1 MKFYATENIKNITL
15 VGGAKAGKTT
25 LAECMMFEGG
35 VITRMG
41 SVEDKNT
48 VSDYH
53 EVEHERGNSVF
64 SSILH
69 TEWRGTK
76 INIIDTPG
84 MDDFIGEVIPSL
96 RVADTAL
103 LLINAQSGVE
113 VGTEIVMRYLRKY
126 KKPTIMVVN
135 QMDGPKADFDVAL
148 TQIRDQFEENVVVM
162 QYPYNYGENF
172 NCIIDLLKMVMYKFP
187 PEGGKPEKVAIPDEE
202 KEKANKLHNTL
213 VEAAAENDESLMELY
228 FEEGELNEDQMRQGL
243 RQGML
248 NRDLIPLF
256 CLSAKRNMGSGR
268 LMGFLGNV
276 APTAGEIAAETAKDG
291 SEINISDPET
301 TLFVFKAAN
310 EKHAGQMSYFKV
322 CSGEVIA
329 GMEMTNVSSQVKGKL
344 NQLYAIDGKNRN
356 PVDKLA
362 AGDIGA
368 TVKFKNTHV
377 NHTLR
382 STDDEVEIDPIVF
395 PSPRIRVSIA
405 PTKTGDEEKM
415 GAALRKMHESDP
427 SLIMELS
434 KELRQT
440 LLHAQGDL
448 HLNVAKWILEK
459 EHGVPVEYGKP
470 RISYRETIRKEVK
483 ADYRH
488 KKQTGGAGQFG
499 EVHMIVHPYTEGMED
514 TIVGSRSDIKVR
526 EVDVHE
532 LPWGGKLLFCNCIV
546 GGSIDN
552 RFMPAIMKG
561 IMEVMEQGPLTKS
574 YARDIVVLVYDGKM
588 HPVDSNEAAF
598 KSAGKN
604 AFKSAFLNA
613 KPYLMEP
620 IYTVEVLTPG
630 EYMGDIMTDLQGRR
644 ALVEGM
650 SAEGNLQKVI
660 AKVPLAELYKYTTSL
675 ASIAQG
681 RALYSRE
688 FAEYKQVPGD
698 VQEILVKENSKE
710 EE

>member
-35 VITRMG
+35 VISRMG
-41 SVEDKNT
+41 TVEDKNT

-103 LLINAQSGVE
+103 MLINAQSGVE

-126 KKPTIMVVN
+126 NKPTIMVVN
-135 QMDGPKADFDVAL
+135 QMDGPKADYDAAL
-148 TQIRDQFEENVVVM
+148 QQIREQFDENVVVM
-162 QYPYNYGENF
+162 QYPYNSGDDF

-187 PEGGKPEKVAIPDEE
+187 PEGGKPEKVPIPDEE
-202 KEKANKLHNTL
+202 KAKANELHNTL
-213 VEAAAENDESLMELY
+213 VEAAAENDETLMELY
-228 FEEGELNEDQMRQGL
+228 FEEGELNEDQMRKGL
-243 RQGML
+243 RLGML
-248 NRDLIPLF
+248 NRDVIPLF
-256 CLSAKRNMGSGR
+256 CLAAKKNMGSGR

-276 APTAGEIAAETAKDG
+276 APTAGEIKPETSKDG
-291 SEINISDPET
+291 GEIKITDPDT

-322 CSGEVIA
+322 CSGEVHA
-329 GMEMTNVSSQVKGKL
+329 GMEMNNISSNVKGKL

-356 PVDKLA
+356 QVDKLA

-382 STDDEVEIDPIVF
+382 SVDDGVEVDPIVF
-395 PSPRIRVSIA
+395 PSPRIRVSIS

-434 KELRQT
+434 KELKQT

-448 HLNVAKWILEK
+448 HLNVAQWILDK

-499 EVHMIVHPYTEGMED
+499 EVHMIVHPYTEGLED
-514 TIVGSRSDIKVR
+514 TIVGSRTDVKVR
-526 EVDVHE
+526 NVDVHE

-561 IMEVMEQGPLTKS
+561 IMEVMEEGPLTKS

-604 AFKSAFLNA
+604 AFKKAFLEA

-620 IYTVEVLTPG
+620 IYTVEVLTPD

-650 SAEGNLQKVI
+650 SAEGKLQKVT

-698 VQEILVKENSKE
+698 VQEVLVKENAKE

>member
-35 VITRMG
+35 VIDRMG

-69 TEWRGTK
+69 TEWRGSK

-126 KKPTIMVVN
+126 NKPTIMVVN
-135 QMDGPKADFDVAL
+135 QMDGPKADFDL
-148 TQIRDQFEENVVVM
+148 TLSQIREQFDENVVIM
-162 QYPYNYGENF
+162 QYPYNSGDGF

-202 KEKANKLHNTL
+202 KEKANELHNTL
-213 VEAAAENDESLMELY
+213 VEAAAENDETLMELY
-228 FEEGELNEDQMRQGL
+228 FEEGELNEDQMRKGI

-248 NRDLIPLF
+248 NRDLLPLF
-256 CLSAKRNMGSGR
+256 CLAAKKNMGSGR
-268 LMGFLGNV
+268 LMGFIGNV
-276 APTAGEIAAETAKDG
+276 APTAGEIAPEHDKDG
-291 SEINISDPET
+291 NDISITDKET

-322 CSGEVIA
+322 CSGEVHA
-329 GMEMTNVSSQVKGKL
+329 GMEMLNTSSNSKGKL
-344 NQLYAIDGKNRN
+344 NQLYAIDGKNRTA
-356 PVDKLA
+356 VDKLA

-382 STDDEVEIDPIVF
+382 TGDDGVEIDPIVF
-395 PSPRIRVSIA
+395 PTPRIRVAIS

-459 EHGVPVEYGKP
+459 EHGVTVEYGKP
-470 RISYRETIRKEVK
+470 RISYRETIRREVK

-499 EVHMIVHPYTEGMED
+499 EVHMIVHPYTEGLED
-514 TIVGSRSDIKVR
+514 TIVGSRNDIKVR

-532 LPWGGKLLFCNCIV
+532 LEWGGKLLFCNCIV
-546 GGSIDN
+546 GGSIEN

-561 IMEVMEQGPLTKS
+561 IMEVMEEGPLTKS
-574 YARDIVVLVYDGKM
+574 YIRDVVVLVYDGKM

-604 AFKSAFLNA
+604 AFKAGFLDA

-620 IYTVEVLTPG
+620 IYTVEVLTPS

-644 ALVEGM
+644 AIVEGM
-650 SAEGNLQKVI
+650 SAEGNLQKVT

-698 VQEILVKENSKE
+698 VQDVLVKENSRE